1 MNYAAQIFG
10 NYKVKL
16 LLLVSWSYSPCFLCS
31 SVQARKLY
39 ILSQSVSTLNEFH
52 YQGYELKSNT
62 QAEFDFFDRLTFAL
76 FPGTVGK
83 ALDIKE
89 KDTKTAWIMI

>member
-10 NYKVKL
+10 DYKVKL
-16 LLLVSWSYSPCFLCS
+16 LLLVSWSYNVCCFS
-31 SVQARKLY
+31 TVQARKLY

-52 YQGYELKSNT
+52 YQGYELKDNT
-62 QAEFDFFDRLTFAL
+62 QGEFDFFDRLTFSL

>member
-1 MNYAAQIFG
+1 MLCGSGHVCQIQYSG
-10 NYKVKL
+10 SL
-16 LLLVSWSYSPCFLCS
+16 LHVITGRNG
-31 SVQARKLY
+31 VTI

-62 QAEFDFFDRLTFAL
+62 QAEFDFTNRLTFAL
-76 FPGTVGK
+76 FPGTEGK